1 MKVYQI
7 CYDLRKQRDY
17 ISLKEAIKSY
27 ENWAHPLESC
37 WVIATEQSAVQI
49 RDHLATVMDR
59 DDGLLITR
67 LQGEAAWRML
77 NFDYANE
84 VTNWLKEQLARAA

>member
-17 ISLKEAIKSY
+17 TGLIEAIKSY
-27 ENWAHPLESC
+27 GTWAHPLESC
-37 WVIATEQSAVQI
+37 WIIATEQSAVQI
-49 RDHLATVMDR
+49 RDYLATAMDH

-77 NFDYANE
+77 NYDQANE
-84 VTNWLKEQLARAA
+84 VTDWLKQQLGQAA